1 MLKTPSQTRVSETQ
15 IRYRTRIED
24 TIESRPGTSD
34 ARRRLH
40 FLFQTFADSPDL
52 LNCGP
57 AVPERLS
64 ITHSGRSWVVEAEAI
79 VDEH

>member
-1 MLKTPSQTRVSETQ
+1 MHKTTSQTRVADNQ
-15 IRYRTRIED
+15 IRHRTRIED
-24 TIESRPGTSD
+24 SIESRPGTSD

-57 AVPERLS
+57 AIPQRLS
-64 ITHSGRSWVVEAEAI
+64 ITHSGRSWVVETEAV
-79 VDEH
+79 VDEQ